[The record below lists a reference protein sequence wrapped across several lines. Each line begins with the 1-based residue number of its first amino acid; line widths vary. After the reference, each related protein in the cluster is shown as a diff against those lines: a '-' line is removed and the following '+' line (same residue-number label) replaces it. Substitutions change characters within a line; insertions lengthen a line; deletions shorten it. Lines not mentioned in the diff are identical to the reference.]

1 MSKLYEVT
9 FTLKVT
15 ELVEAEDKEDAEQQF
30 SEMWVSAE
38 DFLEC
43 GSYKIKRVKQTA

>member
-15 ELVEAEDKEDAEQQF
+15 ELIEAEDKEDAEQQF
-30 SEMWVSAE
+30 SELFSSPE
-38 DFLEC
+38 ELLEC
-43 GSYKIKRVKQTA
+43 GSYTVKRIKETA

>member
-9 FTLKVT
+9 YTLKVT

-30 SEMWVSAE
+30 SELWSSPE
-38 DFLEC
+38 ELLEC
-43 GSYKIKRVKQTA
+43 GTYKIQRVKE